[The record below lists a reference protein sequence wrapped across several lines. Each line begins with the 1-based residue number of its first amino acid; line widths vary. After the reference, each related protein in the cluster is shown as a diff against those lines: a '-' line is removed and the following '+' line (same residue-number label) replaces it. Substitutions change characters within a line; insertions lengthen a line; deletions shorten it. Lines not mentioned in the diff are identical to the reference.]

1 MQAACWVIGPPPRD
15 ARWRESRSLAP
26 ASRLHAGAAAVG
38 VARSTGRS
46 SRGEGHVGRV
56 CGCGAGT
63 SGQSAHRHCPARRL
77 AEKLGRG
84 ARRWSGSC
92 GARGSP
98 LPGGSGAGCCKRLS
112 TSPCTCAVCGVPC
125 ACMLV
130 QGRAEVYT
138 HARAHVCTCM
148 CAVLAFAQAASVTL
162 LPDPKVRGNLGL
174 LNQLTRHLHFSVF
187 CAIHVANRKT
197 NINCHAQ

>member
-98 LPGGSGAGCCKRLS
+98 FPGGQVPGAASGSARLRARV
-112 TSPCTCAVCGVPC
+112 PCAVCVHAGAGARRGVH
-125 ACMLV
+125 
-130 QGRAEVYT
+130 T

-187 CAIHVANRKT
+187 CAIRVANRKT